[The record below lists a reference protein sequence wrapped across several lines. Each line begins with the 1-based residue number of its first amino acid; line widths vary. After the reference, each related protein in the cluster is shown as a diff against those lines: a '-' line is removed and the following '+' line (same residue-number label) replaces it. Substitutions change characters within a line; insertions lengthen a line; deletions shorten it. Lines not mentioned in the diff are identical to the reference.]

1 MEIMNLK
8 NWSRSHT
15 LGLIIGIILPILI
28 VPLVILFLSWAQN
41 FYYEQLWYRFMNNNS
56 TMSKMLTLA
65 VLANLGLFYI
75 FLNKEKYQFA
85 MGVILGTVCY
95 LPLIVYFVFFQGMVG
110 KRLYIIAG
118 EASGDLHGSN
128 LMEELLGQ
136 QADLDIRFWGGD
148 RMREIGGEPAKPRE
162 VYSG

>member
-41 FYYEQLWYRFMNNNS
+41 FYYEQLWYRFINNNS

-95 LPLIVYFVFFQGMVG
+95 LPLIVYFVFF
-110 KRLYIIAG
+110 
-118 EASGDLHGSN
+118 
-128 LMEELLGQ
+128 
-136 QADLDIRFWGGD
+136 
-148 RMREIGGEPAKPRE
+148 
-162 VYSG
+162 

>member
-1 MEIMNLK
+1 MNLK
-8 NWSRSHT
+8 NWNRSHT

-28 VPLVILFLSWAQN
+28 VPLVILVLSWAQN

-75 FLNKEKYQFA
+75 YLNKEKYQFA

-95 LPLIVYFVFFQGMVG
+95 LPLIVYFVFF
-110 KRLYIIAG
+110 
-118 EASGDLHGSN
+118 
-128 LMEELLGQ
+128 
-136 QADLDIRFWGGD
+136 
-148 RMREIGGEPAKPRE
+148 
-162 VYSG
+162 

>member
-95 LPLIVYFVFFQGMVG
+95 LPLIVYFVFF
-110 KRLYIIAG
+110 
-118 EASGDLHGSN
+118 
-128 LMEELLGQ
+128 
-136 QADLDIRFWGGD
+136 
-148 RMREIGGEPAKPRE
+148 
-162 VYSG
+162 

>member
-1 MEIMNLK
+1 MNLK

-28 VPLVILFLSWAQN
+28 VPLVILILSWAQN

-95 LPLIVYFVFFQGMVG
+95 LPLIVYFVFF
-110 KRLYIIAG
+110 
-118 EASGDLHGSN
+118 
-128 LMEELLGQ
+128 
-136 QADLDIRFWGGD
+136 
-148 RMREIGGEPAKPRE
+148 
-162 VYSG
+162 

>member
-1 MEIMNLK
+1 MNLK
-8 NWSRSHT
+8 NWNRSHT

-28 VPLVILFLSWAQN
+28 VPLVILILSWAQN

-75 FLNKEKYQFA
+75 YLNKEKYQFA

-95 LPLIVYFVFFQGMVG
+95 LPLIVYFVFF
-110 KRLYIIAG
+110 
-118 EASGDLHGSN
+118 
-128 LMEELLGQ
+128 
-136 QADLDIRFWGGD
+136 
-148 RMREIGGEPAKPRE
+148 
-162 VYSG
+162 

>member
-1 MEIMNLK
+1 MNLK

-95 LPLIVYFVFFQGMVG
+95 LPLIVYFVFF
-110 KRLYIIAG
+110 
-118 EASGDLHGSN
+118 
-128 LMEELLGQ
+128 
-136 QADLDIRFWGGD
+136 
-148 RMREIGGEPAKPRE
+148 
-162 VYSG
+162 